1 MPNPNNLQMLGFI
14 GGAII
19 VGILVLSLILSRL
32 YRRASKE
39 VSFVRTGFG
48 GQKVVMN
55 GGTICLP
62 VFQDIIRVN
71 MNTLRLEVS
80 RGGESSLITK
90 DRVRVDVQAEFYVR
104 VKPTEEAIAD
114 AAQTLGHRTMEPVL
128 LKELVEGKFVD
139 ALRAVAAEMTMEELH
154 EQRVNFVQR
163 VQTTVS
169 EDILKNGLE
178 LESVSL
184 TSLNQTSIDFFNPQ
198 NAFDAQGLAK
208 ITETIEAK
216 RKQRNDI
223 EQETRIQIQMKNLEA
238 EQKSLQLTRE
248 EQYAK
253 LEQEREIAIRKASQ
267 AAEIAREQAARE
279 QEAKQAQI
287 VASQQVQQSE
297 ILSQRQIEGD
307 RIANEQQIKELDVL
321 RQKAIEAAEIE
332 KLKAIELADQEKAI
346 AIAEKSR
353 AKSEAEALAATA
365 RAEAVQADERVITVR
380 EKEIAE
386 RRKTIELVLASEE
399 AERDAIRITVAA
411 QAEKK
416 ASEDRAAAL
425 TIAAEAEAQKARIGA
440 IAAADAEKVRAE
452 AQEKVYEVEAVG
464 KKAINEAE
472 NVINATVLEAK
483 IKRIL
488 IENLPNII
496 RESVKPM
503 EQIDGIKII
512 QVEGLGG
519 GGVSHGQTNGSGGD
533 ASLADQLV
541 SSALRYRGQAPLVD
555 SLMEEIGLKGG
566 SLNALTSGLGEPNG
580 KGHPVPDSKEGKKG

>member
-1 MPNPNNLQMLGFI
+1 MLALIAGSIVVFI
-14 GGAII
+14 FLFAI
-19 VGILVLSLILSRL
+19 ILSRL
-32 YRRASKE
+32 YRRSSKE
-39 VSFVRTGFG
+39 VSFVRTGLG

-55 GGTICLP
+55 GGATCLP

-71 MNTLRLEVS
+71 MNTLRLEVA

-104 VKPTEEAIAD
+104 VKPTEEAIGD

-184 TSLNQTSIDFFNPQ
+184 TSLNQTSIEFFNPQ

-223 EQETRIQIQMKNLEA
+223 EQETRILIQMKNLEA
-238 EQKSLQLTRE
+238 EQKSLALARE

-253 LEQEREIAIRKASQ
+253 LEQEREISIRKAAQ
-267 AAEIAREQAARE
+267 AAEIAKEQSARE

-287 VASQQVQQSE
+287 LASQQVQQSE

-321 RQKAIEAAEIE
+321 RQRAIEAAEIE
-332 KLKAIELADQEKAI
+332 KLKAVELAEQERAI

-353 AKSEAEALAATA
+353 AKSEAEALAAAA

-380 EKEIAE
+380 EREIAE
-386 RRKTIELVLASEE
+386 RKKTIELVQASEE

-416 ASEDRAAAL
+416 ASEDRAAAVKV
-425 TIAAEAEAQKARIGA
+425 AAEAEAEKARI
-440 IAAADAEKVRAE
+440 AAQAASDAEKLRAE
-452 AQEKVYEVEAVG
+452 AQQKVYEVEAVG
-464 KKAINEAE
+464 KRNINEAE
-472 NVINATVLEAK
+472 NLLSTQMIEAK
-483 IKRIL
+483 IKQML

-503 EQIDGIKII
+503 EQIEGIKII

-519 GGVSHGQTNGSGGD
+519 GASSSNGHAGD
-533 ASLADQLV
+533 GSLADQLV
-541 SSALRYRGQAPLVD
+541 NSALRYRGQAPLVD
-555 SLMEEIGLKGG
+555 SLMEEIGLKGT
-566 SLNALTSGLGEPNG
+566 SLNALTQPVREANG
-580 KGHPVPDSKEGKKG
+580 KLPTSTPPEQPTSSK

>member
-1 MPNPNNLQMLGFI
+1 MI
-14 GGAII
+14 GLWVGGGLVAII
-19 VGILVLSLILSRL
+19 AFGLILSRL

-39 VSFVRTGFG
+39 VSFVRTGLG

-55 GGTICLP
+55 GGAICLP
-62 VFQDIIRVN
+62 VFQDIIQVN
-71 MNTLRLEVS
+71 MNTLRLEVT

-90 DRVRVDVQAEFYVR
+90 DRVRVDVQAEFYVK
-104 VKPTEEAIAD
+104 VKPTEEAISD
-114 AAQTLGHRTMEPVL
+114 AAQTLGHRTMEPAL

-184 TSLNQTSIDFFNPQ
+184 TSLNQTSIEFFNPQ

-223 EQETRIQIQMKNLEA
+223 EQETRVQIQMKNLEA
-238 EQKSLQLTRE
+238 EQKSLQLSRE

-253 LEQEREIAIRKASQ
+253 LEQEREISIRKASQ
-267 AAEIAREQAARE
+267 AAEISREQAARE

-287 VASQQVQQSE
+287 LASQQVQQSE
-297 ILSQRQIEGD
+297 IQSQRKIEGD

-332 KLKAIELADQEKAI
+332 KLKAIELAEQERAI

-353 AKSEAEALAATA
+353 AKSEAEALASTA
-365 RAEAVQADERVITVR
+365 RAEAVQAEERVITVR
-380 EKEIAE
+380 EKEVAE
-386 RRKTIELVLASEE
+386 RKKTIELVQASEE

-425 TIAAEAEAQKARIGA
+425 TIGAEAEAQKARI
-440 IAAADAEKVRAE
+440 AATAASDSEKLRAE
-452 AQEKVYEVEAVG
+452 AQEKVYQVEAVG
-464 KKAINEAE
+464 KRAINEAD
-472 NVINATVLEAK
+472 NVINAAVLEAK
-483 IKRIL
+483 IKQVL

-496 RESVKPM
+496 RESVKPI
-503 EQIDGIKII
+503 EHIDGIKII

-519 GGVSHGQTNGSGGD
+519 GSGGNNGQSATNGD
-533 ASLADQLV
+533 TSLADQLV

-566 SLNALTSGLGEPNG
+566 SLNALTSPLVENNG
-580 KGHPVPDSKEGKKG
+580 KTPTKSEPKQESKA

>member
-1 MPNPNNLQMLGFI
+1 MIALI
-14 GGAII
+14 AGAIV
-19 VGILVLSLILSRL
+19 VGIFVFALILSRL
-32 YRRASKE
+32 YRRSSKE
-39 VSFVRTGFG
+39 VSFVRTGLG

-55 GGTICLP
+55 GGAIVLP

-90 DRVRVDVQAEFYVR
+90 DRVRVDVQAEFYVK
-104 VKPTEEAIAD
+104 VKPTEEAIGD
-114 AAQTLGHRTMEPVL
+114 AAQTLGHRTMEPAL

-184 TSLNQTSIDFFNPQ
+184 TSLNQTSIEFFNPQ

-223 EQETRIQIQMKNLEA
+223 EQETRVQIQMKNLEA
-238 EQKSLQLTRE
+238 EQKSLALSRE

-253 LEQEREIAIRKASQ
+253 LEQEREISIRKAAQS
-267 AAEIAREQAARE
+267 AEIAREQAARE

-287 VASQQVQQSE
+287 AASQQIQQSE

-332 KLKAIELADQEKAI
+332 KFKAIELAEQDRAI
-346 AIAEKSR
+346 AIAERSR
-353 AKSEAEALAATA
+353 AKSEAEALAAAA
-365 RAEAVQADERVITVR
+365 RAEAVQADERVITVKER
-380 EKEIAE
+380 EVAE
-386 RRKTIELVLASEE
+386 RKKTIELVQASEE

-411 QAEKK
+411 QADKK
-416 ASEDRAAAL
+416 ASEDRASAL
-425 TIAAEAEAQKARIGA
+425 KIAAEAEAEKVRITA
-440 IAAADAEKVRAE
+440 TAAADSEKLRAD
-452 AQEKVYEVEAVG
+452 AQQKVYEVEAGG
-464 KKAINEAE
+464 KRAINEAE
-472 NVINATVLEAK
+472 NLINASVLEAR
-483 IKRIL
+483 IKQIL

-519 GGVSHGQTNGSGGD
+519 SSGNGNAGSVGD
-533 ASLADQLV
+533 GSLADQLV
-541 SSALRYRGQAPLVD
+541 NSALRYRGQAPLVD
-555 SLMEEIGLKGG
+555 SLMEEIGLKGT
-566 SLNALTSGLGEPNG
+566 SLNALTSPLTSESNG
-580 KGHPVPDSKEGKKG
+580 SPKPTVADSKPQA

>member
-1 MPNPNNLQMLGFI
+1 MSNPSSLQMIALI
-14 GGAII
+14 AGAIV
-19 VGILVLSLILSRL
+19 VGIFVFALILSRL
-32 YRRASKE
+32 YRRSSKE
-39 VSFVRTGFG
+39 VSFVRTGLG

-55 GGTICLP
+55 GGAIVLP

-90 DRVRVDVQAEFYVR
+90 DRVRVDVQAEFYVK
-104 VKPTEEAIAD
+104 VKPTEEAIGD
-114 AAQTLGHRTMEPVL
+114 AAQTLGHRTMEPAL

-184 TSLNQTSIDFFNPQ
+184 TSLNQTSIEFFNPQ

-223 EQETRIQIQMKNLEA
+223 EQETRVQIQMKNLEA
-238 EQKSLQLTRE
+238 EQKSLALSRE

-253 LEQEREIAIRKASQ
+253 LEQEREISIRKAAQS
-267 AAEIAREQAARE
+267 AEIAREQAARE

-287 VASQQVQQSE
+287 AASQQIQQSE

-332 KLKAIELADQEKAI
+332 KLKAIELAEQDRAI
-346 AIAEKSR
+346 AIAERSR
-353 AKSEAEALAATA
+353 AKSEAEALAAAA
-365 RAEAVQADERVITVR
+365 RAEAVQADERVITVKER
-380 EKEIAE
+380 EVAE
-386 RRKTIELVLASEE
+386 RKKTIELVQASEE

-411 QAEKK
+411 QADKK
-416 ASEDRAAAL
+416 ASEDRASAL
-425 TIAAEAEAQKARIGA
+425 KIAAEAEAEKVRITA
-440 IAAADAEKVRAE
+440 TAAADSEKLRAD
-452 AQEKVYEVEAVG
+452 AQQKVYEVEAGG
-464 KKAINEAE
+464 KRAINEAE
-472 NVINATVLEAK
+472 NLINASVLEAR
-483 IKRIL
+483 IKQIL

-503 EQIDGIKII
+503 EQIEGIKII

-519 GGVSHGQTNGSGGD
+519 SSGNGHAGAGND
-533 ASLADQLV
+533 GSLADQLV
-541 SSALRYRGQAPLVD
+541 NSALRYRGQAPLVD
-555 SLMEEIGLKGG
+555 SLMEEIGLKGA
-566 SLNALTSGLGEPNG
+566 SLNALTSPLHTESNG
-580 KGHPVPDSKEGKKG
+580 SSKPAAADSKPAG

>member
-1 MPNPNNLQMLGFI
+1 MQMIGLIAGSIVVFI
-14 GGAII
+14 FLFA
-19 VGILVLSLILSRL
+19 LILSRL
-32 YRRASKE
+32 YRRSSKE
-39 VSFVRTGFG
+39 VSFVRTGLG

-55 GGTICLP
+55 GGATCLP

-71 MNTLRLEVS
+71 MNTLRLEVA

-104 VKPTEEAIAD
+104 VKPTEEAIGD

-184 TSLNQTSIDFFNPQ
+184 TSLNQTSIEFFNPQ

-223 EQETRIQIQMKNLEA
+223 EQETRILIQMKNLEA
-238 EQKSLQLTRE
+238 EQKSLALTRE

-253 LEQEREIAIRKASQ
+253 LEQEREISIRKAAQ
-267 AAEIAREQAARE
+267 AAEIAKEQSARE

-287 VASQQVQQSE
+287 LASQQVQQSE

-332 KLKAIELADQEKAI
+332 KLKAVELAEQERAI

-353 AKSEAEALAATA
+353 AKSEAEALAAVA

-380 EKEIAE
+380 EREVAE
-386 RRKTIELVLASEE
+386 RKKTIELVQASEE

-416 ASEDRAAAL
+416 ASEDRASAVK
-425 TIAAEAEAQKARIGA
+425 IAAEADAEKARI
-440 IAAADAEKVRAE
+440 AALAASDSEKLRAE
-452 AQEKVYEVEAVG
+452 AQQKVYEVEAVG
-464 KKAINEAE
+464 KRNINEAE
-472 NVINATVLEAK
+472 NLLSTQMIEAK
-483 IKRIL
+483 IKQLL

-503 EQIDGIKII
+503 EQIEGIKII

-519 GGVSHGQTNGSGGD
+519 GAPSGSSHSSDG
-533 ASLADQLV
+533 SLADQLV
-541 SSALRYRGQAPLVD
+541 NSALRYRGQAPLVD

-566 SLNALTSGLGEPNG
+566 SLGALTQAISPEGNG
-580 KGHPVPDSKEGKKG
+580 KKDHKPVPTDKPAN